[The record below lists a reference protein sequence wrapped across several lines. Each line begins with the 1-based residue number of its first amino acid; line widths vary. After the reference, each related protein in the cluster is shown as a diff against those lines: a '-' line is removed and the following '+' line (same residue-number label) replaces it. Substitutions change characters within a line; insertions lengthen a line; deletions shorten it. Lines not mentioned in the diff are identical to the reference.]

1 MIEREPLERTTRQL
15 IDDGRAR
22 QDALSKVD
30 SILAQVTGC
39 ARDREG
45 TVEVTVDGR
54 GKLLRLHLAPEAS
67 RYGADGL
74 GRLIVRVAR
83 VAMDD
88 ATQSGYNKI
97 ALLLGD
103 NLTFAL
109 EQLSGRAAPARRAH
123 AGHRAGHGDT
133 GITAEE
139 FQARRDERL
148 RRTAQDA
155 APAGSTNGGL
165 EPADELASFDPSSL
179 RSDR

>member
-1 MIEREPLERTTRQL
+1 LTVIDREPLNRSTKQM
-15 IDDGRAR
+15 IADGRAR
-22 QDALSKVD
+22 QEALSKVD
-30 SILAQVTGC
+30 SILATMTGT
-39 ARDREG
+39 AHDRNE

-54 GKLLRLHLAPEAS
+54 GKLVRLWLAPEAA

-74 GRLIVRVAR
+74 AKLILKVAG

-88 ATQSGYNKI
+88 ATQSGYNKV

-103 NLTFAL
+103 NLTYAL
-109 EQLSGRAAPARRAH
+109 EQLSGRAAPARRPNES
-123 AGHRAGHGDT
+123 G

-148 RRTAQDA
+148 RR
-155 APAGSTNGGL
+155 NGGETTGE
-165 EPADELASFDPSSL
+165 EPGGGGYDQDNELASFDPSSL

>member
-1 MIEREPLERTTRQL
+1 MIDREPLNRSTRQL
-15 IDDGRAR
+15 IEDGRAR

-30 SILAQVTGC
+30 GILASVTGT
-39 ARDREG
+39 AHDRDG

-54 GKLLRLHLAPEAS
+54 GELVRLRLAPEAAG
-67 RYGADGL
+67 YGADGL
-74 GRLIVRVAR
+74 GRLIVKVAR

-88 ATQSGYNKI
+88 ATQSGYNKV

-109 EQLSGRAAPARRAH
+109 EQLSGRAAPARRE
-123 AGHRAGHGDT
+123 GDG

-139 FQARRDERL
+139 FQARREDRSRGIARE
-148 RRTAQDA
+148 TAAD
-155 APAGSTNGGL
+155 GSANGGYD
-165 EPADELASFDPSSL
+165 PADELASFDPSSL

>member
-1 MIEREPLERTTRQL
+1 MIEREPLERTTKRL
-15 IDDGRAR
+15 IEDGRAR

-30 SILAQVTGC
+30 GILERVTGT

-54 GKLLRLHLAPEAS
+54 GKLLALRLAPDAG

-74 GRLIVRVAR
+74 GRLVVQVAR

-88 ATQSGYNKI
+88 ATQSGYNKV

-103 NLTFAL
+103 NLTLAL
-109 EQLSGRAAPARRAH
+109 EQLSGRTTPARRRND
-123 AGHRAGHGDT
+123 G

-148 RRTAQDA
+148 RRTSEETA
-155 APAGSTNGGL
+155 ARAGANGG
-165 EPADELASFDPSSL
+165 EDPADELASFDPSSL

>member
-1 MIEREPLERTTRQL
+1 MIEREPIDRTTRQM

-22 QDALSKVD
+22 QEALSKVD
-30 SILAQVTGC
+30 EILATVTGT
-39 ARDREG
+39 AHDRNG

-54 GKLLRLHLAPEAS
+54 GKLVRLWLAQEAA

-74 GRLIVRVAR
+74 AQLIVKVAA

-88 ATQSGYNKI
+88 ATQSGYNKV

-103 NLTFAL
+103 NLTYAL
-109 EQLSGRAAPARRAH
+109 EQLSGRSAPARRP
-123 AGHRAGHGDT
+123 GGD

-139 FQARRDERL
+139 FQARRDKRVATES
-148 RRTAQDA
+148 AN
-155 APAGSTNGGL
+155 SS
-165 EPADELASFDPSSL
+165 DELDAFDPSSL

>member
-1 MIEREPLERTTRQL
+1 MIDREPLNRSTKQM

-22 QDALSKVD
+22 QDALSQVD
-30 SILAQVTGC
+30 KILGTVTGT
-39 ARDREG
+39 AHDRNE

-54 GKLLRLHLAPEAS
+54 GKLLRLWLAPEAA

-74 GRLIVRVAR
+74 SQLIVRVAA

-88 ATQSGYNKI
+88 ATQSGYNKV

-103 NLTFAL
+103 NLTYAL
-109 EQLSGRAAPARRAH
+109 EQLSGRAAPARSQRD
-123 AGHRAGHGDT
+123 G

-139 FQARRDERL
+139 FQARRDERQ
-148 RRTAQDA
+148 RQATTGKVDER
-155 APAGSTNGGL
+155 AGGEGV
-165 EPADELASFDPSSL
+165 EPDNELASFDPSSL